1 MEQMKSLEAETK
13 ARIISSATVERLHRM
28 ALSFHEQG
36 QAQRA
41 MDLCREMLVLQPV
54 HAGALRLL
62 GACILDSGDAEGG
75 AEFIS
80 RALAQRPDLPEAHL
94 DLGRAFLAQGLTEEA
109 ARSFARA
116 AECGPTLAG
125 PCQALGLLECDLGR
139 PENALKWFAK
149 AQALA
154 PDEPSVLLHT
164 SWALKSLGRSEEAA
178 ATCARA
184 VALAPEDCPARLE
197 LAELLIDAGRL
208 AEARQELTAVEQLE
222 PESAWRAFLHG
233 RAALA
238 QNDPAGAAGNFR
250 RCLELDPTDSCGA
263 VAQLV
268 LLGEAAT
275 PERAPL
281 AWVRGLYEGQA
292 RLWNESMKIP
302 GRGYLGPELLAQ
314 ALAQALAHTG
324 DGVLGGRAG
333 LTMFDAVL
341 DAGCGSGLCGPLLR
355 PLARRLDGMDFS
367 PAMLKLAKA
376 SGMYDRLDEAEVVEH
391 LAGCRAEYDLI
402 LAAAVF
408 IYLGE
413 LGPVLAAASAALKPG
428 GFLAFTLFPQDG
440 ASYDLTATAYYRH
453 GRDHV
458 RSRVAQA
465 GFEVCASLEGV
476 HEYCDDQPVQGL
488 ALVLRKPGGVLQP

>member
-1 MEQMKSLEAETK
+1 MKRPEAEAK
-13 ARIISSATVERLHRM
+13 AREFRPDAVERIYRV
-28 ALSFHEQG
+28 ALSLYEQG
-36 QAQRA
+36 QGRQAEG
-41 MDLCREMLVLQPV
+41 LCREILALQPV

-62 GACILDSGDAEGG
+62 GVRALDAGDAEGG
-75 AEFIS
+75 AELIG
-80 RALAQRPDLPEAHL
+80 RALAAQPDLPEAHL
-94 DLGRAFLAQGLTEEA
+94 DLGRAFLAQGLTGEA

-116 AECGPTLAG
+116 AECGPALAG
-125 PCQALGLLECDLGR
+125 PCQALGLLELDLGR
-139 PENALKWFAK
+139 PETALKWFAK

-154 PDEPSVLLHT
+154 PDEPSVWLHT
-164 SWALKSLGRSEEAA
+164 SWALKSLGRREDAA
-178 ATCARA
+178 QTCARA
-184 VALAPEDCPARLE
+184 VALAPEDCPARLQ

-208 AEARQELTAVEQLE
+208 AEAKQELEAAGQLE
-222 PESAWRAFLHG
+222 PESAWRAFLCG

-238 QNDPAGAAGNFR
+238 QNDAADATENFR
-250 RCLELDPTDSCGA
+250 RCLELDPKDSCGA

-292 RLWNESMKIP
+292 RLWNESMKVP
-302 GRGYLGPELLAQ
+302 GRGYQGPELLAQ
-314 ALAQALAHTG
+314 ALAHAH
-324 DGVLGGRAG
+324 DSVLGGQAG

-367 PAMLKLAKA
+367 PAMLNLAKA
-376 SGMYDRLDEAEVVEH
+376 TGMYDRLDEAEVVEH

-413 LGPVLAAASAALKPG
+413 LGPVLAAASGALKPG
-428 GFLAFTLFPQDG
+428 GLLAFTLFPQDG
-440 ASYDLTATAYYRH
+440 AGYDLTATAYYRH
-453 GRDHV
+453 GREHV
-458 RSRVAQA
+458 RARVAQA
-465 GFEVCASLEGV
+465 GFTVCASLEGV

-488 ALVLRKPGGVLQP
+488 ALVLRKPGGSLQP